1 MEKQRPL
8 FYDVT
13 LRDGNQALKNP
24 WNPRQK
30 EKIFL
35 QLLKLGVQAIEVGF
49 PGSSKMDFE
58 ACRHLASIVP
68 PGVIIAGLA
77 RAKERDILKVAE
89 ALKEADRKRI
99 HIFVSFS
106 SFHMKNVLKKSP
118 RDIRK
123 MAVEAVGFARRLL
136 KEKRE
141 VQFSVEHFG
150 DCSENLSFVI
160 DSLQEVAAAGATV
173 INLSNTV
180 ERSRPLKFV
189 QMMRTVFENLPE
201 GMTISVHC
209 HNDLGMATAT
219 TVESYFAGASQL
231 ECSLNGLGE
240 RAGIASLYEV
250 AMSLHNCGVDVPLN
264 MSGFYET
271 ARLLAGMSHIPVH
284 EKSPLIGSDV
294 FVHRSGIHQNG
305 VSKTC
310 GMKKGAY
317 RAMDPSLIGRRE
329 VDCFGFTSQSGKTAI
344 YEMIRKAGYAITIED
359 ALRILPAAR
368 KKAEKMGEL
377 SLEVLLNLYITESAT
392 DPKSR

>member
-1 MEKQRPL
+1 MEKQKPF

-24 WNPRQK
+24 WNTHQK
-30 EKIFL
+30 QKIFL
-35 QLLKLGVQAIEVGF
+35 QLLKIGVPAIEVGF
-49 PGSSKMDFE
+49 PGSSEMDYE

-68 PGVIIAGLA
+68 SEVIIAGLA
-77 RAKERDILKVAE
+77 RAKERDILKTAE
-89 ALKEADRKRI
+89 AMKEAARKRI
-99 HIFVSFS
+99 HIFISFS

-123 MAVEAVGFARRLL
+123 IAVEAVGSARRLL
-136 KEKRE
+136 EEGGE

-160 DSLQEVAAAGATV
+160 DSLQEVVAAGATV

-189 QMMRTVFENLPE
+189 EMMKTVFKNLPD
-201 GMTISVHC
+201 GVTTSVHC

-240 RAGIASLYEV
+240 RAGIACLYEV
-250 AMSLHNCGVDVPLN
+250 AVSLYNCGVDVALD

-271 ARLLAGMSHIPVH
+271 AQLLAGMSNIPIH

-294 FVHRSGIHQNG
+294 LVHRSGIHQNG
-305 VSKTC
+305 MSKTC
-310 GMKKGAY
+310 GMKRGAY
-317 RAMDPSLIGRRE
+317 RAMDPSLIGRRGAE
-329 VDCFGFTSQSGKTAI
+329 YSGFTSQSGKTAV
-344 YEMIRKAGYAITIED
+344 YELIRKAGYAITIED

-368 KKAEKMGEL
+368 KIAEQMGEL
-377 SLEVLLNLYITESAT
+377 PLEVLLNLYVGSH
-392 DPKSR
+392 